1 MQVITNTFTLINL
14 NNIITMNEKQEID
27 KKIKDLIRQIEYNKN
42 ANGRMQQQ
50 IDSLNEDIM
59 ILEKPKILESDL
71 EIMVQ
76 DIAQMVSDIFDDMSQ
91 NIGDYDTNFE
101 IGYNNEVS
109 ISNICLDYDAT
120 EDIKTYLET
129 KFYTVVPDQTQN
141 TN

>member
-1 MQVITNTFTLINL
+1 
-14 NNIITMNEKQEID
+14 MNEKQEID

-42 ANGRMQQQ
+42 ANGRMQQK

-76 DIAQMVSDIFDDMSQ
+76 DLAQMVSDIFDDMSQ
-91 NIGDYDTNFE
+91 NIGDYDTDFE

>member
-1 MQVITNTFTLINL
+1 MQSNTITFILINS
-14 NNIITMNEKQEID
+14 NNIIAMNEKQEID

-42 ANGRMQQQ
+42 ANGRMQQK

-76 DIAQMVSDIFDDMSQ
+76 DLAQMVSDIFDDMSQ
-91 NIGDYDTNFE
+91 NIGDYDTDFE

>member
-1 MQVITNTFTLINL
+1 MQSNTITFILINL
-14 NNIITMNEKQEID
+14 NNIITMNNKQEIEE
-27 KKIKDLIRQIEYNKN
+27 KIKDLTRQIEYNN
-42 ANGRMQQQ
+42 TANERMRNQ
-50 IDSLNEDIM
+50 INSLKEDIM

-76 DIAQMVSDIFDDMSQ
+76 DLTEMVSGILDDTSQ
-91 NIGDYDTNFE
+91 NIGDYDTDFE

-109 ISNICLDYDAT
+109 ISNICIDYDAT

-129 KFYTVVPDQTQN
+129 RFYTVVPDQTDN

>member
-1 MQVITNTFTLINL
+1 MDN
-14 NNIITMNEKQEID
+14 KQEIEE
-27 KKIKDLIRQIEYNKN
+27 KIKDLTRQIEYNN
-42 ANGRMQQQ
+42 TANERMRNQ
-50 IDSLNEDIM
+50 INSLKEDIM

-76 DIAQMVSDIFDDMSQ
+76 DLTEMVSGIFDDMSQ
-91 NIGDYDTNFE
+91 NIGDYDTDFE

-120 EDIKTYLET
+120 EDIKTYLQT
-129 KFYTVVPDQTQN
+129 RFYTVVPDQTQN

>member
-1 MQVITNTFTLINL
+1 MQVIINTFILINL
-14 NNIITMNEKQEID
+14 NNIIAMNKEQEIEE
-27 KKIKDLIRQIEYNKN
+27 KIKDLTRQIEYNN
-42 ANGRMQQQ
+42 TANERMRNQ
-50 IDSLNEDIM
+50 INSLREDIM

-76 DIAQMVSDIFDDMSQ
+76 DLTEMVSGIFDDMSQ
-91 NIGDYDTNFE
+91 NIGDYDTDFE

-120 EDIKTYLET
+120 EDIKTYLQT
-129 KFYTVVPDQTQN
+129 RFYTVVPDQTQN

>member
-1 MQVITNTFTLINL
+1 M
-14 NNIITMNEKQEID
+14 NNKQEIEE
-27 KKIKDLIRQIEYNKN
+27 KIKDLTRQIEYNN
-42 ANGRMQQQ
+42 TANERMRNQ
-50 IDSLNEDIM
+50 INSLKEDIM

-76 DIAQMVSDIFDDMSQ
+76 DLTEMVSGILDDTSQ
-91 NIGDYDTNFE
+91 NIGDYDTDFE

-109 ISNICLDYDAT
+109 ISNICIDYDAT

-129 KFYTVVPDQTQN
+129 RFYTVVPDQTQN

>member
-1 MQVITNTFTLINL
+1 MQSNTITFILINL
-14 NNIITMNEKQEID
+14 NNIITMNNKQEIEE
-27 KKIKDLIRQIEYNKN
+27 KIKDLTRQIEYNN
-42 ANGRMQQQ
+42 TANERMRNQ
-50 IDSLNEDIM
+50 INSLKEDIM

-76 DIAQMVSDIFDDMSQ
+76 DLTEIVSTILESTSD
-91 NIGDYDTNFE
+91 NINDYNPEFE

-109 ISNICLDYDAT
+109 ISNICIDYDAT

-129 KFYTVVPDQTQN
+129 RFYTVVPDQTQN

>member
-1 MQVITNTFTLINL
+1 
-14 NNIITMNEKQEID
+14 MNKKQEID

-59 ILEKPKILESDL
+59 IIEKPKILESDL

-91 NIGDYDTNFE
+91 NIGDYDTDFE

-120 EDIKTYLET
+120 EDIKTYLQT
-129 KFYTVVPDQTQN
+129 RFYTVVPDQTQN

>member
-1 MQVITNTFTLINL
+1 MQSNTITFILINS
-14 NNIITMNEKQEID
+14 NNIIAMSKKQEID

-59 ILEKPKILESDL
+59 IIEKPKILESDL

-91 NIGDYDTNFE
+91 NIGDYDTDFE